1 MFPDGGS
8 AAAGPPFAV
17 SGRGEEE
24 RADPGGA
31 RHQEGR
37 DHRGG
42 AGVRLDRG
50 GLGHPHRGGGR
61 GFVIRRG
68 QRERACGGED
78 GEQRENE
85 GGTTDG
91 HGPSSESAADVAV
104 RI

>member
-24 RADPGGA
+24 RPDPGGA

-37 DHRGG
+37 DHGGG

-50 GLGHPHRGGGR
+50 GLGYPHRGGGR
-61 GFVIRRG
+61 GLVPLRG
-68 QRERACGGED
+68 QCERARGRED

-85 GGTTDG
+85 GGATYG
-91 HGPSSESAADVAV
+91 HVPSFGFGG
-104 RI
+104 